1 MSHRLNKP
9 LTARSD
15 GDDPLLQK
23 SEIVRRSHEIEP
35 LTAEYEGGLLCESRV
50 CDVRFAKTGKPK
62 RFCSDQCRMDA
73 WAIRRVGELLKDL
86 SDEKALAILR
96 GQRELL

>member
-1 MSHRLNKP
+1 MSHSLNKP

-15 GDDPLLQK
+15 GNDHGDQ
-23 SEIVRRSHEIEP
+23 SGGIVHRTNPIEP
-35 LTAEYEGGLLCESRV
+35 LTAEYEGGVACESPV

-73 WAIRRVGELLKDL
+73 WAIRRVAELFGVSVERMVEALKP
-86 SDEKALAILR
+86 
-96 GQRELL
+96 